1 MRVAMV
7 RCLVALARC
16 LAPNMAKYGVARRQE
31 YTSRSTAGGRS
42 TVQEAGVHQHQ
53 HQYRSTGVQYRRQEA
68 EVHQHQHSRLLA
80 HSHLQLC
87 RVQSLMSDLPLVVD
101 PNTNH
106 ILDFDSLPFMTRVQ
120 NVFSFRKIFATSV
133 QAGVQFLYP
142 CELCIVCSP
151 CAMLSEKMIFC
162 LVVLGGC
169 GASAG
174 AGAGLSSESW
184 AQVSRQ

>member
-1 MRVAMV
+1 MV

-42 TVQEAGVHQHQ
+42 TVQE
-53 HQYRSTGVQYRRQEA
+53 YTSTSTSTGVQYRRQEA

-151 CAMLSEKMIFC
+151 CAMLSGRMIFC
-162 LVVLGGC
+162 LVVLSSAGWWR
-169 GASAG
+169 ASAG

>member
-1 MRVAMV
+1 
-7 RCLVALARC
+7 
-16 LAPNMAKYGVARRQE
+16 
-31 YTSRSTAGGRS
+31 
-42 TVQEAGVHQHQ
+42 
-53 HQYRSTGVQYRRQEA
+53 
-68 EVHQHQHSRLLA
+68 
-80 HSHLQLC
+80 
-87 RVQSLMSDLPLVVD
+87 MSDLPLVVD

-142 CELCIVCSP
+142 CELRSIVSSP

-162 LVVLGGC
+162 LVVLGGG
-169 GASAG
+169 GASAGAGAG

>member
-1 MRVAMV
+1 
-7 RCLVALARC
+7 
-16 LAPNMAKYGVARRQE
+16 
-31 YTSRSTAGGRS
+31 
-42 TVQEAGVHQHQ
+42 
-53 HQYRSTGVQYRRQEA
+53 
-68 EVHQHQHSRLLA
+68 
-80 HSHLQLC
+80 
-87 RVQSLMSDLPLVVD
+87 MSDLPLAVD

-133 QAGVQFLYP
+133 QAGMQFLYP

-151 CAMLSEKMIFC
+151 CAMLSGRMIFC
-162 LVVLGGC
+162 LVVLGGG

-174 AGAGLSSESW
+174 AGTGLSSESW